1 MKNLVCLSD
10 SYKGKV
16 EIKASNSTPT
26 LPFITPPPV
35 GSFELS
41 GLKGFTSSYPW
52 IFRFMN

>member
-26 LPFITPPPV
+26 LPFITPPPLEV
-35 GSFELS
+35 LN
-41 GLKGFTSSYPW
+41 LAV
-52 IFRFMN
+52 

>member
-1 MKNLVCLSD
+1 MKNLVRLSD

-26 LPFITPPPV
+26 LPFITPPV
-35 GSFELS
+35 GGFELS

-52 IFRFMN
+52 IFHFMN